1 MIKFLLKGLLRDRSR
16 SVLPIIVVG
25 LGVSLT
31 VFFSGYLEGFM
42 NDMIS
47 QNARFETGHVKIMSR
62 AYEKNKDQLPLDLA
76 LLGVDSM
83 VQNLERNYP
92 DVDWVKRIRFGG
104 LLDVPDES
112 GETKGQGTATGLA
125 LELFSEESSEINRLK
140 LKDALVSGTIPQESG
155 EALISDEF
163 ATKLHVKIG
172 DEVTYF
178 GSTMH
183 GSMAFRNFVV
193 SGTVRFGVSAMDK
206 GAIIIDISD
215 AQQVLDMQNGTSEIL
230 GFLPTEV
237 YDNEL
242 ATQVMEQF
250 NQKYSATEDEFAP
263 VMLRLRDQNNLASML
278 DYVGIASTLFIGIFV
293 FAMSIVLWNT
303 GLIAGLRRYKEFG
316 IRLALGESKGAIYR
330 AMISEAVLIGF
341 VGSVLGT
348 SLGLALTYYLQIVGI
363 DISQFLDNAGVMM
376 PSVMRAKVTPNLFFI
391 GFIPGFLAMVFG
403 NMLAGIG
410 IYKRET
416 ATLFKELEV

>member
-16 SVLPIIVVG
+16 SVLPIIVVA
-25 LGVSLT
+25 LGVALT
-31 VFFSGYLEGFM
+31 VFFGGFLEGFM

-47 QNARFETGHVKIMSR
+47 QNARFETGHVKIMTR

-76 LLGVDSM
+76 LLGVDSL
-83 VQNLERNYP
+83 VENLESTYP
-92 DVDWVKRIRFGG
+92 EVDWVKRIRFGG
-104 LLDVPDES
+104 LLDVPDKS

-125 LELFSEESSEINRLK
+125 LELFSEESSEINRME
-140 LKDALVSGTIPQESG
+140 LKDALVSGTLPKQAG
-155 EALISDEF
+155 EALVSDEF
-163 ATKLHVKIG
+163 AKKLNVQLG

-178 GSTMH
+178 GSTMN
-183 GSMAFRNFVV
+183 GSMAFRNFTV

-206 GAIIIDISD
+206 GAIVIDISD
-215 AQQVLDMQNGTSEIL
+215 AQQVLDMENGTSEIL
-230 GFLPTEV
+230 GYLPTGV

-242 ATQVMEQF
+242 ATQIMEQF
-250 NQKYSATEDEFAP
+250 NQNYAKSDDEFAP
-263 VMLRLRDQNNLASML
+263 VMVRLRDQNNLASML

-316 IRLALGESKGAIYR
+316 IRLALGESKGEIYR
-330 AMISEAVLIGF
+330 AMISEAVLIGS
-341 VGSVLGT
+341 VGSLLGT
-348 SLGLALTYYLQIVGI
+348 AVGLGLTYYMQVVGL
-363 DISQFLDNAGVMM
+363 DIGQYLDNAGVMM
-376 PSVMRAKVTPNLFFI
+376 PSVMRAKVTPILFVI
-391 GFIPGFLAMVFG
+391 GFIPGLLAMVLG